1 MPKIKG
7 GKGKMA
13 KQVQVVEEN
22 QSLLEEDSLLD
33 SVVKRNN
40 LTLID

>member
-1 MPKIKG
+1 
-7 GKGKMA
+7 MA